1 MTMRLVSLLAM
12 VAAHLCPVE
21 FTVIVVIGFVLPAVP
36 PIEVFPLHGYSVW
49 RAPRF
54 YTGAHPW
61 RERTVELNT
70 LMEAASALVEQVPKL
85 LHPRWGCQ

>member
-1 MTMRLVSLLAM
+1 
-12 VAAHLCPVE
+12 
-21 FTVIVVIGFVLPAVP
+21 LP
-36 PIEVFPLHGYSVW
+36 
-49 RAPRF
+49 
-54 YTGAHPW
+54 AHPW